1 MPHLTFEYSGNLD
14 RDAVHRALVST
25 NQILSESE
33 LFVDSDIKSRAYCAD
48 HFLVGTGVDPIEH
61 AFVAVR
67 LELLSGREHAL
78 REILGQMVL
87 RALEKAELDGPG
99 LRLQLSVQVV
109 EMASEMY
116 FKSVQ
121 G

>member
-1 MPHLTFEYSGNLD
+1 MPHLTFEYSSNLS
-14 RDAVHRALVST
+14 RETLHRAIVHT

-33 LFVDSDIKSRAYCAD
+33 LFVDSDIKSRAYCVE
-48 HFLVGTGVDPIEH
+48 HFVVGTGIDPVEH
-61 AFVAVR
+61 AFVAVKV
-67 LELLSGREHAL
+67 ELLSGRELAL

-87 RALEKAELDGPG
+87 RVLEKAELDAPG
-99 LRLQLSVQVV
+99 LRLQLTVQVV
-109 EMASEMY
+109 EMPSELY